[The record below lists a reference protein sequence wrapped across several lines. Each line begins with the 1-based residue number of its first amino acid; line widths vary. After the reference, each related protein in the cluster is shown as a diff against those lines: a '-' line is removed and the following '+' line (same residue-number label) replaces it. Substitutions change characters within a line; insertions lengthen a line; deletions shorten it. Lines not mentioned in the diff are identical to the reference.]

1 MSNPHPVALL
11 LLACSLGAIAGSAHA
26 DFRQTAD
33 NATIGYE
40 GPSGKAP
47 VRCSTA
53 AARRS
58 KLSGIE
64 GWVKVRDVTGALI
77 WLERKA
83 LAERSN
89 VQVKATVADVQAAP
103 DAASPVVVPV
113 PNRACCCSSS
123 RHSRQ
128 CGRFGAGALSRW
140 LPATCGSKRFSDS
153 RPGRF
158 SSRQPR
164 STGLLRGYPLP

>member
-40 GPSGKAP
+40 GPSGKATRQVLYSRGTP
-47 VRCSTA
+47 VEVVVS
-53 AARRS
+53 
-58 KLSGIE
+58 IE

-103 DAASPVVVPV
+103 DAASPVVFRAEQGVLLQLVMPQP
-113 PNRACCCSSS
+113 PN
-123 RHSRQ
+123 
-128 CGRFGAGALSRW
+128 AGAWAQVRHRDGQVGYVRLE
-140 LPATCGSKRFSDS
+140 AVF
-153 RPGRF
+153 
-158 SSRQPR
+158 
-164 STGLLRGYPLP
+164 GL